1 MYSPRK
7 WTTIGLC
14 STVGHFMIIGRLIP
28 REWLFVDCGEGD
40 DELVKLHCMLI
51 VGEGK
56 AFVRLYWDMWKLSE
70 TTHGKKSGNTRC
82 GDHVVHVES
91 GEHCAI
97 TIGPTLAY
105 GLAHDPHHACCP
117 YYETCL
123 RFLFTSKEAY
133 KSEQDFQHQ
142 YICLSDRYSIA
153 SCTFDSFTI

>member
-40 DELVKLHCMLI
+40 DELVKLHCTMLI

-70 TTHGKKSGNTRC
+70 TTHGKKS
-82 GDHVVHVES
+82 
-91 GEHCAI
+91 
-97 TIGPTLAY
+97 
-105 GLAHDPHHACCP
+105 
-117 YYETCL
+117 
-123 RFLFTSKEAY
+123 
-133 KSEQDFQHQ
+133 
-142 YICLSDRYSIA
+142 
-153 SCTFDSFTI
+153 